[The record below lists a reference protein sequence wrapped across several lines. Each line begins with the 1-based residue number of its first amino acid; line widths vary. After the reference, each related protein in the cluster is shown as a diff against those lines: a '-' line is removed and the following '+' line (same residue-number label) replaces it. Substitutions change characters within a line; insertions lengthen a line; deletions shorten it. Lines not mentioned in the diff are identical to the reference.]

1 MKGWPSLST
10 SGDNLPVLSIKA
22 LILNCSFSE
31 WWAPSTHKYD
41 EKQKHSGPSAGDY
54 LWSPAS
60 GEPSFLGT
68 LLIFSLSGIPETHP
82 GIMASLNA
90 LNHSILCVFTW
101 DVDRDKIMSLTY
113 QNLALRTL
121 EIIQRW
127 TYQRSILLLWV
138 MIVYM
143 SRI

>member
-1 MKGWPSLST
+1 MMKNKNTQVPLRVTVCGHLLLENLVSWGHSFSLS
-10 SGDNLPVLSIKA
+10 L
-22 LILNCSFSE
+22 
-31 WWAPSTHKYD
+31 
-41 EKQKHSGPSAGDY
+41 
-54 LWSPAS
+54 
-60 GEPSFLGT
+60 
-68 LLIFSLSGIPETHP
+68 SLSGIPETHP

-90 LNHSILCVFTW
+90 LNHSILCAFTW

-127 TYQRSILLLWV
+127 AYQRSILLPWV
-138 MIVYM
+138 MIVCM